1 MPHTPKGFLALL
13 TVCILSLSVGSTVA
27 QQQGDVRAAI
37 EAAEQQFVAA
47 FSRGDSAALAD
58 LYTPNGQ
65 LFPAHS
71 DIVSGKQA
79 IEQFWQGVLKS
90 GVKRAMVTTLEVD
103 GHGDTAF
110 EVGKYTLVGEG
121 DKVLDAGKYVVI
133 WKQNQG
139 QWKLHRDIWTTNMPT
154 PGQ

>member
-13 TVCILSLSVGSTVA
+13 TVLSLCLSVGSAVA
-27 QQQGDVRAAI
+27 QPQGKVRTAI
-37 EAAEQQFVAA
+37 EAGEQQFAAA
-47 FSRGDSAALAD
+47 FSRGDSAAMAA

-71 DIVSGKQA
+71 DIVSGRQA

-90 GVKRAMVTTLEVD
+90 GAKGAMVTTLEVD
-103 GHGDTAF
+103 GQGNTAY
-110 EVGKYTLVGEG
+110 EVGKYTLVGDG
-121 DKVLDAGKYVVI
+121 GKVLDTGKYVVV
-133 WKQNQG
+133 WKRHQG
-139 QWKLHRDIWTTNMPT
+139 QWRLHRDIWTTNMPA